1 MNRKAFMSDA
11 TALPVALVTGA
22 AAGLGRC
29 IAEELHAAGYRVA
42 LSDRDGEAAQRAA
55 AELDASGATAC
66 GLALDVLQRS
76 HFEAA
81 LDRLR
86 NAWAVPQVLVNN
98 AALTLTTPVMQITP
112 QEFSHVLDVNLRGTF
127 LGCQVLGQAMA
138 EAGCGRIVNL
148 ASLAGQNGGT
158 ASGAHYASSKA
169 GILTLTKIFAREL
182 ASRGVT
188 VNAVAPGPLELPSV
202 RAAVPAERL
211 ERLVQQIPV
220 QRLGNPRFIARLVV
234 LLASSDADSATGA
247 AWDVNGGIFMR

>member
-1 MNRKAFMSDA
+1 MSD
-11 TALPVALVTGA
+11 TPDLPVALVTGA
-22 AAGLGRC
+22 AAGLGLC
-29 IAEELHAAGYRVA
+29 IAEALHAAGYRVA
-42 LSDRDGEAAQRAA
+42 LSDRDGKAAQQAA
-55 AELDASGATAC
+55 AALDATGATAC

-86 NAWAVPQVLVNN
+86 HTWAVPQVLVNN

-112 QEFSHVLDVNLRGTF
+112 EEFSRVLDVNLRGTF

-138 EAGCGRIVNL
+138 DAGCGRIVNL

-182 ASRGVT
+182 APRGVT

-211 ERLVQQIPV
+211 EPLIRQIPV

-234 LLASSDADSATGA
+234 LLASPEADSATGA